1 MSKKICNYIIY
12 PVLVITGLFLVYEL
26 CAQNAFLKE
35 RNLDYKDTI
44 ENQFR
49 TIDSLQ
55 LEIDTLVIE
64 NEVWDEIQMSTNDL
78 LSAIIMVESRNNDS
92 AHAVGEDAV
101 GVLQIRKVMVDD
113 VNRILKR
120 KNLDKIYTY
129 EDRWDRNKSIEM
141 FHIFVDYYNLETA
154 EEVARGWNGG
164 PRGINNPA
172 TEHYWLRVEDYLSS

>member
-1 MSKKICNYIIY
+1 MRSKIKYTIFTVLIALNIIYIIKICNQN
-12 PVLVITGLFLVYEL
+12 LEL
-26 CAQNAFLKE
+26 KGATFEYKE
-35 RNLDYKDTI
+35 QIDNL
-44 ENQFR
+44 ESE
-49 TIDSLQ
+49 IDSLI
-55 LEIDTLVIE
+55 LEIDTLIIE
-64 NEVWDEIQMSTNDL
+64 NELWDGIQTQANDL

-120 KNLDKIYTY
+120 KGINKTYTY
-129 EDRWDRNKSIEM
+129 NERWDRNKSIEM
-141 FHIFVDYYNLETA
+141 FHIFVDYYNLETD

-172 TEHYWLRVEDYLSS
+172 TEQYWLKVEDYLSS